1 MIHVMAERETMELRG
16 ILRSSRIEDW
26 EDFSDR
32 YSQDMDWRG
41 YFIGLLEEKAV
52 ERSECIRRSG
62 LEIHYAY
69 QILSGTRNPSRDK
82 LIALS
87 IGGRL
92 SGSETDRCLE
102 KAGFMPLYPKN
113 ARDSLIAC
121 ALNSGMDSVVDVNML
136 LAEKGL
142 APLE

>member
-1 MIHVMAERETMELRG
+1 MRSTM
-16 ILRSSRIEDW
+16 
-26 EDFSDR
+26 
-32 YSQDMDWRG
+32 
-41 YFIGLLEEKAV
+41 
-52 ERSECIRRSG
+52 
-62 LEIHYAY
+62 H